1 MKFLVAVFS
10 EKSGLF
16 IFQEPNI
23 FSIWYSMNFQ
33 NPNIFGIRYSVKFY
47 YSFQHCDQPSSS
59 SDRSSQVWPRYKRA
73 IGTVGRL
80 SRVSLPNI
88 LWECRVRAQC
98 SGHVPTVC
106 PVLTHPSSHATLS
119 FLNTDITCIGNER
132 AKLKNNDIDEWS
144 HTCPDPWSSFNKTK
158 YFRPAVWWSNF
169 DLFLSDC
176 TLNILWV
183 PSECSLS
190 ALKVLS
196 ESSWSHPTL
205 SLYLDT
211 NPT

>member
-1 MKFLVAVFS
+1 
-10 EKSGLF
+10 
-16 IFQEPNI
+16 
-23 FSIWYSMNFQ
+23 MNFQ

-144 HTCPDPWSSFNKTK
+144 HTCPKPWSSFNKMK
-158 YFRPAVWWSNF
+158 YFRLRRYDEIYIIA
-169 DLFLSDC
+169 LFLSDC
-176 TLNILWV
+176 SLSAFWV
-183 PSECSLS
+183 LSECSPNAFS
-190 ALKVLS
+190 MLS
-196 ESSWSHPTL
+196 ESSWSHHDVMTL
-205 SLYLDT
+205 IY
-211 NPT
+211 N